1 MRLFFRHMAFRT
13 WITAGAGIPLALV
26 IIPRVRHMIPQESP
40 CLVYLLLIWLI
51 FVLTGGG
58 MHFTAQQ
65 LIKGFIRKA
74 QKWEQAPNLLRC
86 EAALIKGVTAYNSGF
101 LIPWRKKKTEQK
113 LTNAMAR
120 FALGHDRSAPLFLK
134 ATNRFLRL
142 CPHETNIAAQ
152 WLSKEAF
159 HSPHDP
165 ADARLLTLLAR
176 THKNNVSLLPLL
188 ARRFAASR
196 RNDFEARTLYTTC
209 HDRHLLSRA
218 MQREIQALIP
228 DIFAGDDS

>member
-1 MRLFFRHMAFRT
+1 MRLFFKHMAFRT
-13 WITAGAGIPLALV
+13 WITAGAGIPIAL
-26 IIPRVRHMIPQESP
+26 IIMPQIRQMIPQASP
-40 CLVYLLLIWLI
+40 WLVYLLLIWFI

-65 LIKGFIRKA
+65 LIKGFIKKA
-74 QKWEQAPNLLRC
+74 QKWEQAPSLLQC
-86 EAALIKGVTAYNSGF
+86 EAALIKGVAAYNSGF
-101 LIPWRKKKTEQK
+101 LIPWRKKKTEKK

-120 FALGHDRSAPLFLK
+120 FALGCDRPAPPFLK

-142 CPHETNIAAQ
+142 CPHETDIAAQ
-152 WLSKEAF
+152 WLNKEVF

-196 RNDFEARTLYTTC
+196 RSDFEARTLYTTC
-209 HDRHLLSRA
+209 HEAHLLSDA
-218 MQREIQALIP
+218 MHREILALVP
-228 DIFAGDDS
+228 NIFAKNNS